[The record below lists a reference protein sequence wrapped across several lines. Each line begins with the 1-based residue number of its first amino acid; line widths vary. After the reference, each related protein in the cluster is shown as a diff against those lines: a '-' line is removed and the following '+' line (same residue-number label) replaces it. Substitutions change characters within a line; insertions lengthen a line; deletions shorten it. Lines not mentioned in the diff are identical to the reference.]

1 MTERFTDDYLL
12 YLLARASALVSGQ
25 FHDRVRPLGLDVAE
39 WRVLATLSGDD
50 GMTIGE
56 LAEIVLFRQPT
67 LSKIIDRMEEQALVQ
82 RRKGDTDR
90 RKIRVHITPNGRE
103 RVTGALA
110 EAKRHEAEILAGYT
124 DEEEKLLKTV
134 LRTLIGRN
142 THADPGGGN

>member
-1 MTERFTDDYLL
+1 MIERFTDDYLL

-25 FHDRVRPLGLDVAE
+25 FHDRLRPLGLDVAE
-39 WRVLATLSGDD
+39 WRILATLSGED

-56 LAEIVLFRQPT
+56 MAEFVLFRQPT
-67 LSKIIDRMEEQALVQ
+67 LSKIIDRMEADALVE

-90 RKIRVHITPNGRE
+90 RKIRVYITPSGRE

-110 EAKRHEAEILAGYT
+110 EAKTHEAEILAGYT
-124 DEEEKLLKTV
+124 DEEERLLKGV

-142 THADPGGGN
+142 TPQTPHRRD